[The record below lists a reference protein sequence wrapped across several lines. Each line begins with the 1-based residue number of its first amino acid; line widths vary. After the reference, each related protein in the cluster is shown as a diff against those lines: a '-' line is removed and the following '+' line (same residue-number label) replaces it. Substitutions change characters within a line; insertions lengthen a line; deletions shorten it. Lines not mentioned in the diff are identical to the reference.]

1 MHITYPTKTTYKI
14 LHRVIYV
21 NQKTYDNAKQKN
33 NKSPLCDICQKANET
48 IIHAFYECKS
58 RKKIWKTF
66 EPLIKKLNTK
76 AENNP
81 LQNILGLNAINTE
94 KKTKKLIMTINTT
107 ILNEI
112 WKARN
117 LFKHET
123 KRIPTENIITN
134 IKNNLKEI
142 IIIHYKKT

>member
-1 MHITYPTKTTYKI
+1 MHITYATKTTYKI

-66 EPLIKKLNTK
+66 ELLIKKLKTK
-76 AENNP
+76 AETNP

-94 KKTKKLIMTINTT
+94 KKTKKTN
-107 ILNEI
+107 ND
-112 WKARN
+112 N
-117 LFKHET
+117 KHYH
-123 KRIPTENIITN
+123 
-134 IKNNLKEI
+134 IK
-142 IIIHYKKT
+142 

>member
-1 MHITYPTKTTYKI
+1 MP
-14 LHRVIYV
+14 R
-21 NQKTYDNAKQKN
+21 
-33 NKSPLCDICQKANET
+33 CDICQKANET
-48 IIHAFYECKS
+48 ITHAFYECKN

-117 LFKHET
+117 RFKNET
-123 KRIPTENIITN
+123 KRIPTEKIITN

-142 IIIHYKKT
+142 IMIHYKNHEQNNTLLIFQEKFAIKNASWIIENDTIHFNF